1 MDLYYS
7 DTFEL
12 PLPPG
17 HRFPMSKY
25 RLLRERLAASA
36 FAETLRFL
44 IPEAA
49 TDSELSLAHDQE
61 YIGRASRGELTDVE
75 QRRIGFPWSERMI
88 ERSRRSSGA
97 SIGAG
102 QSALRDGLSANL
114 AGGTHHANW
123 DAGQGYCV
131 FNDVCVAARVLQQA
145 GQISRALFVDCD
157 VHQGNGTA
165 AIAAG
170 DPTLFSFSIHCI
182 KNYPF
187 RKATSDLDVDLAPGT
202 GDEEY
207 LRELRLAL
215 EWIDLRFDPDIV
227 FYLAGADPFERDR
240 LGHLKLTK
248 QGLRERDQL
257 VISFFRDRRIPVA
270 LSMAGGYAPDPE
282 DIVDIHFGTIETAWK
297 RWYQD
302 RGEASTRQGPS

>member
-7 DTFEL
+7 DIFEL

-25 RLLRERLAASA
+25 RLLRERLAASS
-36 FAETLRFL
+36 FAEACRFL
-44 IPEAA
+44 VPQAA
-49 TDSELSLAHDQE
+49 TDDQLSLAHDQE

-102 QSALRDGLSANL
+102 QSALRDGLAANL
-114 AGGTHHANW
+114 AGGTHHATW

-131 FNDVCVAARVLQQA
+131 FNDVCVAARVLQQS

-187 RKATSDLDVDLAPGT
+187 RKATSDLDIDLAPGT

-207 LRELRLAL
+207 LQELRRAL

-227 FYLAGADPFERDR
+227 FYLAGADPYERDR

-248 QGLRERDQL
+248 PGLKERDRL
-257 VISFFRDRRIPVA
+257 VIDFYRERRIPVA
-270 LSMAGGYAPDPE
+270 ISMAGGYAPDAE
-282 DIVDIHFGTIETAWK
+282 DIVDIHFGTIETAWE
-297 RWYQD
+297 RWS
-302 RGEASTRQGPS
+302 RERSETKSRA

>member
-7 DTFEL
+7 DIFEL

-17 HRFPMSKY
+17 HRFPMAKY
-25 RLLRERLAASA
+25 RLLRERLAGSPL
-36 FAETLRFL
+36 AENCRFL
-44 IPEAA
+44 IPAAA
-49 TDSELSLAHDQE
+49 TDAELSLAHSDE
-61 YIGRASRGELTDVE
+61 YIQRASRGELTEVE

-102 QSALRDGLSANL
+102 ASALRDGLSANL
-114 AGGTHHANW
+114 AGGTHHAAW
-123 DAGQGYCV
+123 EAGQGYCV
-131 FNDVCVAARVLQQA
+131 FNDVCVSARVLQQS
-145 GQISRALFVDCD
+145 GKISRALFVDCD

-170 DPTLFSFSIHCI
+170 DPSLFSFSIHCI

-187 RKATSDLDVDLAPGT
+187 RKATSDLDVDLPPGA
-202 GDEEY
+202 GDDQYLEE
-207 LRELRLAL
+207 LQRAL
-215 EWIDLRFDPDIV
+215 DWIDLRFDPDLV

-240 LGHLKLTK
+240 LGHLRLTK
-248 QGLRERDQL
+248 QGLRERDRL
-257 VISFFRDRRIPVA
+257 VIDFYRNRKIPVA

-282 DIVDIHFGTIETAWK
+282 DIVDIHFATIETAWA
-297 RWYQD
+297 RWKSESDTTVKQ
-302 RGEASTRQGPS
+302 